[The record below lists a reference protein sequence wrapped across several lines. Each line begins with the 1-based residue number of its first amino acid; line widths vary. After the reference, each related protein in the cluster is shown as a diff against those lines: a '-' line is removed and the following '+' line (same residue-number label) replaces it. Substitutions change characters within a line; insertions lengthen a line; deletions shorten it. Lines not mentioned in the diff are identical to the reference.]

1 MTVRERFRVGSLTAV
16 LALALLGMTGCGVI
30 ADTVDGMT
38 TGTSTQEQSPDATTA
53 DEIVI
58 EVRFDSDGDTARAV
72 EVKVD
77 SSTSPQSLREDVV
90 DIPYSQEFTIETD
103 GFFPFRGVT
112 ASAEVGDGATFISC
126 EIVIDEEVVA
136 SHHSSGSNALAE
148 CERRIR
154 LGPS

>member
-1 MTVRERFRVGSLTAV
+1 MTVKQGFRAGVLTAV
-16 LALALLGMTGCGVI
+16 LTAGLLCVTGCGVI

-38 TGTSTQEQSPDATTA
+38 GTSTQAETTDAATA
-53 DEIVI
+53 DRIVI
-58 EVRFDSDGDTARAV
+58 EVRFDSDGDTAHTV
-72 EVKVD
+72 EVDVD

-90 DIPYSQEFTIETD
+90 DLPFSHEFTIETD
-103 GFFPFRGVT
+103 GFLPFRGVT
-112 ASAEVGDGATFISC
+112 ASAEAREGASFISC
-126 EIVIDEEVVA
+126 EIVIDGEVVA